1 MNIGKQHEYFRLIEE
16 QVAPLV
22 TEDAKKVL
30 EMNYASLSPQQ
41 KMALNNMFVLRSRDP
56 RIIGRGE
63 HQVAIRSGPYNYMGN
78 DYFMCVK
85 FAYDFD
91 VKTLRDVLTLGG
103 DIQNVSEGLEI
114 RCPYFILSNVV
125 VDSNKVARELRA
137 ISLYVPFTQTI
148 KIRVMGQSIDAT
160 VAEDI
165 SEGRDWNVEDAD
177 AYVKRTGDKDIG
189 RELDEL
195 VNYLLKN
202 TNLNPETHF
211 HNNSKELALRHIF
224 FVRTKG
230 ATKEIVAGDFDH
242 VQ

>member
-1 MNIGKQHEYFRLIEE
+1 MNIGKQHEYFRLMEKH
-16 QVAPLV
+16 VVPLV

-30 EMNYASLSPQQ
+30 EMNYASLRPQQ
-41 KMALNNMFVLRSRDP
+41 KMALNNLFVLRSMDP

-63 HQVAIRSGPYNYMGN
+63 HQVAISSGPYNYRRN
-78 DYFMCVK
+78 NYFMCVK
-85 FAYDFD
+85 FGYDFD
-91 VKTLRDVLTLGG
+91 VETLRDVLTLGG
-103 DIQNVSEGLEI
+103 DIQNISEGLAI
-114 RCPYFILSNVV
+114 RCPYFILRDVV
-125 VDSNKVARELRA
+125 VDSNKIARELRA

-148 KIRVMGQSIDAT
+148 KIRAMGHSIDAT
-160 VAEDI
+160 IAEDV
-165 SEGRDWNVEDAD
+165 SEGSKWNVEDAD
-177 AYVKRTGDKDIG
+177 AYVKHTGDKDIQ

-211 HNNSKELALRHIF
+211 HNNSKKLALRHIF

-230 ATKEIVAGDFDH
+230 DTKEIVAGDFDH